1 MGIFKKIIS
10 KNSKQLLLEY
20 LGQKDPQKVN
30 KDVKIKTIRTLT
42 NTRSSRIK
50 DKGGENV
57 WELPKRKKVLKL
69 SRVKQEP
76 DCHQTYQQHCTED

>member
-57 WELPKRKKVLKL
+57 
-69 SRVKQEP
+69 
-76 DCHQTYQQHCTED
+76 